1 MKENQKD
8 IYVLYGASRSQL
20 ENSPYLDALKAR
32 GFEVGFFTE
41 GGDQFVVESL
51 MKFGEKEIKSI
62 DRAGLELPPLEAQP
76 DQPGLDEQEA
86 EGLTTW
92 VSDTFKDRFSKVS
105 TSDRVTSAPAIALQ
119 GEGDISPEIKAYLRA
134 MGQEIPETHP
144 EIAFNPHNPIVM
156 KLSELRTQDETLA
169 TLLADQLI
177 NTALLRA
184 GMLDDPAKLADNSQA
199 LLEKLLNK

>member
-8 IYVLYGASRSQL
+8 IYVLYGASRAQL

-32 GFEVGFFTE
+32 GFEVCFLTD
-41 GGDQFVVESL
+41 GGDQFVIESI
-51 MKFGEKEIKSI
+51 MKVDDKAVKSI
-62 DRAGLELPPLEAQP
+62 DRADLELPPLDTPTDSPALGE
-76 DQPGLDEQEA
+76 E
-86 EGLTTW
+86 EGNKLTEW
-92 VSDTFKDRFSKVS
+92 VSSAFADNFSKVS
-105 TSDRVTSAPAIALQ
+105 ISDRVTSAPAIALQ
-119 GEGDISPEIKAYLRA
+119 GENDISPEIKAYLKA
-134 MGQEIPETHP
+134 MGQPVPENHP

-156 KLSELRTQDETLA
+156 KLSELRSQDEALA